1 MRGYA
6 RVVSVSLLMMGLLAV
21 PNLSLATDRDGNG
34 RHSLLS
40 SELRSKIQ
48 HLRDKMANHREHHH
62 NQRGNADSVA
72 ALREEVTYLQNAL
85 AEMTSNEA
93 ALLLVINQR
102 LDALEKPQSGGGST
116 NPALTE
122 LAKYVKV
129 DPGTINGL
137 KGPHVIFHH
146 ANVHVESGSGVIPEY
161 DILANG
167 SVQARPNALNGL
179 GNLIVGYNDTP
190 APQGYVNSA
199 SHNLVVGS
207 SHTFTSLGGVVF
219 GHNNLS
225 SGPYSTVL
233 GGRQNRSLGPASS
246 LLGGFNLE
254 VRTDE
259 ETYP

>member
-6 RVVSVSLLMMGLLAV
+6 KVASVGFLMMGLLAV

-34 RHSLLS
+34 RHSLLNA
-40 SELRSKIQ
+40 ELRSKIER
-48 HLRDKMANHREHHH
+48 LRDKIEDHRERHHD
-62 NQRGNADSVA
+62 QAGMPGYVQVLQSELARLKT
-72 ALREEVTYLQNAL
+72 ALDTANKEISSLST
-85 AEMTSNEA
+85 
-93 ALLLVINQR
+93 R
-102 LDALEKPQSGGGST
+102 LGTLETSGGGGGTT

-146 ANVHVESGSGVIPEY
+146 ANVHVESGSGVVPEY
-161 DILANG
+161 EILANG
-167 SVQARPNALNGL
+167 SVRARPNALNGL
-179 GNLIVGYNDTP
+179 GNLIVGYNDATV
-190 APQGYVNSA
+190 PQGYVNSA

-207 SHTFTSLGGVVF
+207 SHTFTSLGGAVF
-219 GHNNLS
+219 GHNNLI

-254 VRTDE
+254 VRMDE